1 MSQNFLLRRMEV
13 VNLYLNWINEEGFKL
28 IDLNMIEPFYLED
41 KKYHPSHIVFER
53 NYDLF
58 GIRSDWTR
66 SLLNYK
72 HLYHLEE
79 QKYGYY
85 GPVLRDNQTI
95 YQAGVEMFDVPIT
108 EITES
113 IIGHIEF
120 IQKKSEVEPSIMVV
134 NDDKIID
141 LYLEKYK
148 LKDSVRSFI
157 SEKDISSLGEALGES
172 HPIYE
177 LMTVPVS
184 QQYDFISDEFS
195 GHEII
200 EKLDTLKKALASFN
214 LKFIL
219 DLSFSSPQGYYD
231 GFYFQIF
238 LDKNEPVL
246 SGGQYD
252 DDAFGIA
259 LNLSEGGLI

>member
-1 MSQNFLLRRMEV
+1 MSHNFLLQRMKV
-13 VNLYLNWINEEGFKL
+13 VNLYLNWINENGFKL
-28 IDLNMIEPFYLED
+28 VDLNMIEPFYLED
-41 KKYHPSHIVFER
+41 KKYHTSHIVFER

-72 HLYHLEE
+72 RLYHLEE
-79 QKYGYY
+79 HKYGYY
-85 GPVLRDNQTI
+85 GPVLRDNETI
-95 YQAGVEMFDVPIT
+95 YQAGVEMFDVPIA

-113 IIGHIEF
+113 IIGHIKF
-120 IQKKSEVEPSIMVV
+120 IQKTSEVEPSIMVV

-148 LKDSVRSFI
+148 LDKTVHSFI
-157 SEKDISSLGEALGES
+157 NEKDISSLEELLGKT
-172 HPIYE
+172 HPIYK

-184 QQYDFISDEFS
+184 EQFNLISEEFQND
-195 GHEII
+195 EII
-200 EKLDTLKKALASFN
+200 EKLNTLKDALTPFD

-219 DLSFSSPQGYYD
+219 DLSFSAPQGYYD
-231 GFYFQIF
+231 GFYFQVF
-238 LDKNEPVL
+238 LDKNEPIL

-252 DDAFGIA
+252 DAAFGIA